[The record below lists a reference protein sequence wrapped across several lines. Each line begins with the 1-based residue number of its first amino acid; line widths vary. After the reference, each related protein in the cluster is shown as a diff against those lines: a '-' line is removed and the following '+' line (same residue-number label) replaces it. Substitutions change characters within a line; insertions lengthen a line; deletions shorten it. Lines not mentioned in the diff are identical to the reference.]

1 MMRRTTLAIGMVV
14 LVLTWSGA
22 ASWITPGAFS
32 AHMTAHIALV
42 AVAAPL
48 IVAGVAGGRHDPA
61 RRFPRL
67 FSPIPASII
76 ELLLVWGWHVP
87 ALHHAARTSAAVHAA
102 EQVTFLAAG
111 LLLWFSAAGGDGV
124 RGAARGAAGVAAL
137 LFTSMHM
144 TLLGALFALTPRA
157 LYAAHHDSARAA
169 LAALADQ
176 HLGGVIMLLVGG
188 GSYLV
193 GGLWLTAR
201 MLRTHAPG
209 AEALT

>member
-14 LVLTWSGA
+14 LVLTWSGG

-42 AVAAPL
+42 AIAAPL
-48 IVAGVAGGRHDPA
+48 IVAAVAGGRHDPA
-61 RRFPRL
+61 RRFPRF
-67 FSPIPASII
+67 FSPIPASIV
-76 ELLLVWGWHVP
+76 ELVLVWGWHVP
-87 ALHHAARTSAAVHAA
+87 ALHHAARSSMAAHMT
-102 EQVTFLAAG
+102 EQATFLAAG
-111 LLLWFSAAGGDGV
+111 LLLWSSSAGGDGI

-157 LYAAHHDSARAA
+157 LYATHHGGGA
-169 LAALADQ
+169 AALADQ

-201 MLRTHAPG
+201 MLRAHTPG